1 VAAVVGGAIVAVL
14 VGLALIVAGL
24 SARRTNRARERGWLE
39 ATGEIVELMPGDINA
54 ARLHP
59 VARYQREDGSVGQ
72 VRDSVATQPPRFRV
86 GDRVQVRYDP
96 ADPAQASIGAGGAA
110 ILPSVLIGLG
120 AFVLVLALV
129 IAAAASAVG

>member
-1 VAAVVGGAIVAVL
+1 VVAVLAGATVGVL
-14 VGLALIVAGL
+14 VGLALMVVGL
-24 SARRTNRARERGWLE
+24 SARRAGRARQRGWLE
-39 ATGEIVELMPGDINA
+39 APGEIVELVPGDIN
-54 ARLHP
+54 RGMFHP
-59 VARYQREDGSVGQ
+59 VARYQRADGSIGQ
-72 VRDSVATQPPRFRV
+72 VRDSPATQPPRFRV

-110 ILPSVLIGLG
+110 ILPGLLIGIG

>member
-1 VAAVVGGAIVAVL
+1 MAAVVGGAIVAVL

>member
-1 VAAVVGGAIVAVL
+1 MAAVVGGAIVAVL

-24 SARRTNRARERGWLE
+24 STRRTNRARERGWLE

-110 ILPSVLIGLG
+110 ILPSVLIGIG

>member
-1 VAAVVGGAIVAVL
+1 MAAIVDGAIVAVL

-24 SARRTNRARERGWLE
+24 STRRTNRARERGWYE

-54 ARLHP
+54 AMLHP
-59 VARYQREDGSVGQ
+59 VARYQREDGSSGQ

-120 AFVLVLALV
+120 ALVLVLAPV
-129 IAAAASAVG
+129 IAVAASAVG

>member
-24 SARRTNRARERGWLE
+24 STRRTNRARERGWLE

-110 ILPSVLIGLG
+110 ILPSVLIGIG

>member
-1 VAAVVGGAIVAVL
+1 MAAVVGGAIVAVL

-96 ADPAQASIGAGGAA
+96 ADPAQAIIGAGGAA